1 MWQGIKDK
9 AKDLITKHGA
19 EVGAVARVAAQALIP
34 GAPLLVGAVE
44 AVCDYSADKTA
55 EANDQALSQMLSDLG
70 GDVAQLEVILG
81 HLGGQ
86 LEMTLGQMVQM
97 AQFGTPPQALE
108 AMINNVLQPPTKI
121 GRHNKLVEISR

>member
-44 AVCDYSADKTA
+44 AVCDYSADKAA
-55 EANDQALSQMLSDLG
+55 EASDEALGQMLEALG

-81 HLGGQ
+81 HL
-86 LEMTLGQMVQM
+86 
-97 AQFGTPPQALE
+97 A
-108 AMINNVLQPPTKI
+108 VLKAK
-121 GRHNKLVEISR
+121 H